1 MLLIYFIIFLL
12 GMLGVGGTCGALQ
25 LDNITL
31 AHATIQGAVS
41 LIVLFIGCMGL
52 RSCEGDEYDC

>member
-1 MLLIYFIIFLL
+1 MILIYFILILL
-12 GMLGVGGTCGALQ
+12 GLVGAGGTAGALE